1 MKWYCWEEQQPLADC
16 SSAHLVHRPHPRSRS
31 LHHSIPSHS
40 LSLLLA
46 TFSASAWK
54 IAVVCNDIL
63 PTCFFSSFLAS
74 SSHSQ
79 ALSPQSLVFRS
90 QSRKESGPCFYFI
103 TCDTPGHKR
112 KPLSLLLFYSTL
124 SPLNSR
130 QTEPGH
136 ALHVALQIMISLKS
150 LFSSFP
156 RPIHF
161 PCSCALP
168 PSHCLSLS
176 RCFSHP
182 ALLHSQSLKIKEIKH
197 RYRVLACK
205 VPWCRGESISLLYFI
220 NPISLSLLLAPFSA
234 SAWKIDVVCN
244 DVLLCLPPA
253 SVYSL
258 TPPPTHQPLTSISCF
273 SVDHLKATEENR
285 FHNLYSTPVTWIT
298 R

>member
-1 MKWYCWEEQQPLADC
+1 MLPVSGWMNIVARSANI
-16 SSAHLVHRPHPRSRS
+16 SSPGRTITLFTSFSFHRP

-40 LSLLLA
+40 PFSLPLFGQRLKNCCCLL
-46 TFSASAWK
+46 W
-54 IAVVCNDIL
+54 C
-63 PTCFFSSFLAS
+63 CFSSFLAS

-90 QSRKESGPCFYFI
+90 QCRKESGPCFYFI

-124 SPLNSR
+124 SPLHFR
-130 QTEPGH
+130 QTEPGP
-136 ALHVALQIMISLKS
+136 ALHVALQIMMSLKS

-176 RCFSHP
+176 RCSHS

-197 RYRVLACK
+197 R
-205 VPWCRGESISLLYFI
+205 
-220 NPISLSLLLAPFSA
+220 
-234 SAWKIDVVCN
+234 
-244 DVLLCLPPA
+244 
-253 SVYSL
+253 
-258 TPPPTHQPLTSISCF
+258 
-273 SVDHLKATEENR
+273 
-285 FHNLYSTPVTWIT
+285 
-298 R
+298 

>member
-1 MKWYCWEEQQPLADC
+1 MSCIENENDKIWDERCPVLNLKPVPLWLPWPQC
-16 SSAHLVHRPHPRSRS
+16 SMILSG
-31 LHHSIPSHS
+31 SHS
-40 LSLLLA
+40 RHLGEPSICSLLLVFIDPYIIQSHL
-46 TFSASAWK
+46 TLPSPCPFSASAWK
-54 IAVVCNDIL
+54 IAVVCNDVL
-63 PTCFFSSFLAS
+63 PTCCFSSFLAS

-124 SPLNSR
+124 SPLHLR
-130 QTEPGH
+130 QTEPGP
-136 ALHVALQIMISLKS
+136 ALHLALHIMMSLKS

-197 RYRVLACK
+197 R
-205 VPWCRGESISLLYFI
+205 
-220 NPISLSLLLAPFSA
+220 
-234 SAWKIDVVCN
+234 
-244 DVLLCLPPA
+244 
-253 SVYSL
+253 
-258 TPPPTHQPLTSISCF
+258 
-273 SVDHLKATEENR
+273 
-285 FHNLYSTPVTWIT
+285 
-298 R
+298 